1 MASWQRG
8 SGPSLVRLLPQNSH
22 FFFLLPWDSVPA
34 EQHSRAGS
42 SSLQS
47 YSYYLIVNRSL
58 KKGRAFELD
67 GSGLE
72 LICYNREW
80 IKQMD
85 QACLVWMI
93 RALELLPQRPLVF
106 GAFVR
111 QVICLC
117 RLVVMEG
124 DSSSVEEADVLSA
137 LLSST
142 ATPSVLTHSDID
154 PCLCIIRPMPDGD
167 SQVPSSQK
175 ESQQCENDIRGK
187 QAWWESPP
195 VGIRMI

>member
-1 MASWQRG
+1 MTARVGALSGTPAS
-8 SGPSLVRLLPQNSH
+8 SEFSLLLSAA
-22 FFFLLPWDSVPA
+22 LGLCA
-34 EQHSRAGS
+34 SRAAFPCREFLPAVILLLLDSEQKLEERS
-42 SSLQS
+42 SFWTWWFRFRANLLQS
-47 YSYYLIVNRSL
+47 SMN
-58 KKGRAFELD
+58 KAN
-67 GSGLE
+67 GSGLFG
-72 LICYNREW
+72 LN
-80 IKQMD
+80 D
-85 QACLVWMI
+85 T
-93 RALELLPQRPLVF
+93 ALELLPQRPLVF